1 MDNLKSIAAIISTA
15 RRAKG
20 LTQQRLADQIGVNR
34 TTLALWELG
43 RAIPSPENMGKLIWL
58 LDLPLDVLDSVPIER
73 QSKRPLTPA
82 EKLQRQIDAI
92 TQQGGGTG
100 LALLLSDT
108 ASVTTL
114 CKAVTALDK
123 LQVGSP
129 QYLDQLQT
137 AFNAAIT
144 VFKNATKGGD
154 AEE

>member
-1 MDNLKSIAAIISTA
+1 MENTKSIASIISTA
-15 RRAKG
+15 RREKG
-20 LTQQRLADQIGVNR
+20 LTQQRLADMLDVNR

-82 EKLQRQIDAI
+82 EKLQRQIDTI

-114 CKAVTALDK
+114 CKALAALDK
-123 LQVGSP
+123 LQVGTP

-144 VFKNATKGGD
+144 VFQSATKGGD
-154 AEE
+154 TEQ

>member
-1 MDNLKSIAAIISTA
+1 MENTKSIAAIISTA

-20 LTQQRLADQIGVNR
+20 LTQGQLAAQLGINR

-43 RAIPSPENMGKLIWL
+43 RTVPSFNNMQKLVDCLELPHEL
-58 LDLPLDVLDSVPIER
+58 LEALDKGRHTRRLDTTVG
-73 QSKRPLTPA
+73 
-82 EKLQRQIDAI
+82 KLQRQIDAI

-114 CKAVTALDK
+114 CKALAALDK
-123 LQVGSP
+123 LQVGTP

-144 VFKNATKGGD
+144 VFQSATKGGD
-154 AEE
+154 TEQ